1 MIRSFCRG
9 QAVIALSSGEAEYYG
24 LVSAASKALGGQSV
38 ARDLNVRLSIRIWM
52 DATAGAAIGSR
63 RGLGKV
69 KHIHTVF
76 LWVQQYV
83 TQKLITI
90 SKVSATEN
98 YADIL
103 TEAVTARLIEQMMR
117 LMNFEY
123 RQGESHLAFHV

>member
-1 MIRSFCRG
+1 
-9 QAVIALSSGEAEYYG
+9 
-24 LVSAASKALGGQSV
+24 
-38 ARDLNVRLSIRIWM
+38 M

-90 SKVSATEN
+90 SKVNTTEN
-98 YADIL
+98 FADIM
-103 TEAVTARLIEQMMR
+103 TKAVTAVTLEKMMTS
-117 LMNFEY
+117 MNFEY